1 MTRPTGI
8 LSLVAQQLML
18 CMLAAVL
25 FLESG
30 CVSRRTYEKITA
42 ETLEQTRALESV
54 REDVRELD
62 REIIEWQASNRR
74 EDAVTSELRA
84 AIQREEEQWPI
95 MRQRAEDSIASLK
108 TQVATLMNQSWHLA
122 RRIVD
127 IRQESAALRAKVAQ
141 YREEIEQ
148 VQSSIPTAL
157 ISDNPSTTQSAVI
170 EAPPPVP
177 ANATEASAQIT
188 QPTPTPPS
196 LPSAKPAAPSPSVN
210 VDSPS
215 ADDSWIGMITG
226 WFIKIWNW
234 LFG

>member
-1 MTRPTGI
+1 MTRPTGTM
-8 LSLVAQQLML
+8 SLVAQRVML

-25 FLESG
+25 FLEVG
-30 CVSRRTYEKITA
+30 CVSRRTYEKIKA
-42 ETLEQTRALESV
+42 ETLEQTQALEAV
-54 REDVRELD
+54 REDIRELD
-62 REIIEWQASNRR
+62 RDIIELQASNRR

-84 AIQREEEQWPI
+84 AIQREEEQLPI
-95 MRQRAEDSIASLK
+95 MRQRAENTLASLK

-122 RRIVD
+122 RKIVD
-127 IRQESAALRAKVAQ
+127 IRQESAALRSKVAQ
-141 YREEIEQ
+141 YKEEIDQ
-148 VQSSIPTAL
+148 AQSPMPAASM
-157 ISDNPSTTQSAVI
+157 SDRPSTTQSTVI

-177 ANATEASAQIT
+177 TNTTEAPAQIT
-188 QPTPTPPS
+188 QPNPAPPS
-196 LPSAKPAAPSPSVN
+196 LPSAKPAAPSPSVK